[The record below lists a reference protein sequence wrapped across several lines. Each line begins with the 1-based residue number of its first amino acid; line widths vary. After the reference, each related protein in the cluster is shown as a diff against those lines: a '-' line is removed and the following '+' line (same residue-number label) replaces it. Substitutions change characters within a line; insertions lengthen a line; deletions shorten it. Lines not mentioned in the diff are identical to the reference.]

1 MENVENPLGNIYISY
16 RAIASIA
23 HKAALETY
31 GVVGLTAKNLAA
43 GLAQAIVKDGEGA
56 TKFVTLEIVNGPDE
70 SSTKSVAHAIAT
82 SPLCKTAF
90 YGADPNWGR
99 IIAAAGRSGVPINPD
114 ALDLWLI
121 AADGTSVQLLA
132 AGQPT
137 DFDEPAAIA
146 LMKAHAFTFRLDLH
160 MGSST
165 VTVWTCDL
173 SHEYVSINADYRT

>member
-1 MENVENPLGNIYISY
+1 LALASGASGVTVEAGD
-16 RAIASIA
+16 AAFQQ
-23 HKAALETY
+23 ALEQ
-31 GVVGLTAKNLAA
+31 VCIE
-43 GLAQAIVKDGEGA
+43 LAQAIVKDGEGA

-70 SSTKSVAHAIAT
+70 PSTKSVARAIAT

-160 MGSST
+160 MGSSS

-173 SHEYVSINADYRT
+173 SHEYVTINAEYRT